1 MVRRPGRRGEVK
13 PRSDWFDGDKDKET
27 TLRMAHQQFESDA
40 LGKEWAP
47 FWQD

>member
-1 MVRRPGRRGEVK
+1 MARRPGRRGEVK
-13 PRSDWFDGDKDKET
+13 PRSDWFDRDKET
-27 TLRMAHQQFESDA
+27 TLRMENQQFESDA